1 MLSIVISLI
10 LLGLGVY
17 VALGNNEFV
26 NVDLFGTNYDQPVA
40 IVILVALGFGF
51 VSGIFSM
58 ISVVVSKSIQVSN
71 LKQKIREYEIA
82 DEADKDVIYRAPG
95 LGQDGENI
103 I

>member
-1 MLSIVISLI
+1 MLSLVISLI
-10 LLGLGVY
+10 LLGLGIY
-17 VALGNNEFV
+17 IALGNNEFV
-26 NVDLFGTNYDQPVA
+26 DVDVFGTVYDQPVA

-51 VSGIFSM
+51 LSGIFSM
-58 ISVVVSKSIQVSN
+58 ISVVVSKSIRVSN

-82 DEADKDVIYRAPG
+82 DEADKDVVYRAPG

>member
-10 LLGLGVY
+10 LLGVGIY
-17 VALGNNEFV
+17 IALGNNEFV
-26 NVDLFGTNYDQPVA
+26 NIDLFGTPHDQPVA
-40 IVILVALGFGF
+40 IVILCALGFGF

-58 ISVVVSKSIQVSN
+58 ISAVVSKSIQVSN

-82 DEADKDVIYRAPG
+82 EEADKDVIYRAPG

>member
-1 MLSIVISLI
+1 MLSIIISLI
-10 LLGLGVY
+10 LLGIGIY

-26 NVDLFGTNYDQPVA
+26 QVDVFGTPHDQPVA
-40 IVILVALGFGF
+40 IVILVTLGFGF

-58 ISVVVSKSIQVSN
+58 ISVVVSKSIQLSN
-71 LKQKIREYEIA
+71 TKQKLREYEIA
-82 DEADKDVIYRAPG
+82 EEADKDVIYRAPG